1 MKYHYV
7 YRISNIIERKH
18 YYGVRTSDVAPIYDI
33 GINYFSSST
42 DKSFIKDQN
51 ENPQNYKY
59 KVFMTFTSRIDAH
72 NMESLIH
79 KRLNVAK
86 NESFYNLANAA
97 NNGFCII
104 DEDIKQKISNTLRG
118 RKVSKETRK
127 KISMSTKGI
136 KTISDEQRKKISEG
150 LQGHIVSEKTKIKI
164 SESKLGTV
172 PWNKG
177 GGVYSEELK
186 EKMAKSAKNRLKV
199 ECPHC
204 LNFVDS
210 CTSKRWHFDNCKFKL
225 F

>member
-7 YRISNIIERKH
+7 YRISNLIERKH
-18 YYGVRTSDVAPIYDI
+18 YYGVRTSDIEPKYDI

-42 DKSFIKDQN
+42 NKSFIKDQK

-59 KVFMTFTSRIDAH
+59 KVFMIFVSRIDAH

-97 NNGFCII
+97 KNGFCII

-118 RKVSKETRK
+118 RKVSEETKK
-127 KISMSTKGI
+127 KISTSTKGI
-136 KTISDEQRKKISEG
+136 KIIPNEQRKKISKT
-150 LQGHIVSEKTKIKI
+150 LQGHIVSEETKIKI
-164 SESKLGTV
+164 SASKIGSL

-186 EKMAKSAKNRLKV
+186 EKMANSAKNRLKV

-204 LNFVDS
+204 LKLVDS
-210 CTSKRWHFDNCKFKL
+210 CTSKRWHFDNCKVK
-225 F
+225 